1 MRVEHKEGM
10 LTTES
15 MRGDLWLFAFSVVCI
30 NEATALGDGHFVPV
44 AASNAD
50 AVAGRGPNH
59 RLTFFT
65 VAYASPPRSDLG
77 PHVAVAML
85 LVAAKRAIH
94 DFGVDS

>member
-30 NEATALGDGHFVPV
+30 NEATAFGDGHFVPV

-50 AVAGRGPNH
+50 AVAGRGP
-59 RLTFFT
+59 TT
-65 VAYASPPRSDLG
+65 ASPSSPLLTPALLDLISA
-77 PHVAVAML
+77 PM
-85 LVAAKRAIH
+85 
-94 DFGVDS
+94 